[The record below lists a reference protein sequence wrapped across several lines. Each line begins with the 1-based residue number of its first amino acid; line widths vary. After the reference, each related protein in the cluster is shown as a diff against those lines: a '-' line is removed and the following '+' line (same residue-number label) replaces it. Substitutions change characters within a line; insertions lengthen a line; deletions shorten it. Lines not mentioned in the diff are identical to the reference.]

1 MPKSSKLTLAPK
13 LGQKLGQK
21 LGVKGLSIKDPR
33 IAMRALIGVLLAANL
48 AMAVIAFKP
57 FGGSADDLRKDQ
69 ARLSGQLRQLQAGL
83 ENSKKHVAKIA
94 IARTEGDD
102 FMAKYIMDKRSASA
116 IMVEQMNKAATD
128 AGIRALPENVSY
140 EAIEGSDSLQMM
152 SITAGFEGDYAGLAK
167 LVDLLEK
174 APSPQ
179 FLIIDEMNLNAP
191 QQQVQRAAAGKQV
204 VNVNMKLL
212 AFVRDET
219 GTVE

>member
-1 MPKSSKLTLAPK
+1 MLKSSKLALRPK
-13 LGQKLGQK
+13 VAL
-21 LGVKGLSIKDPR
+21 KGLSVKDPR
-33 IAMRALIGVLLAANL
+33 VVMRALIGALLVANL
-48 AMAVIAFKP
+48 VMAVIAFKP

-69 ARLSGQLRQLQAGL
+69 ARLSAQLRQLQANL
-83 ENSKKHVAKIA
+83 EKSKQHVAKIE

-140 EAIEGSDSLQMM
+140 EAIEGSDTLQMM
-152 SITAGFEGDYAGLAK
+152 SITAGFEGDYSALAK
-167 LVDLLEK
+167 LVNLLEK

-191 QQQVQRAAAGKQV
+191 QQQNQKVAATGKQP
-204 VNVNMKLL
+204 VNVNLKLL

>member
-1 MPKSSKLTLAPK
+1 MLKSSKLALAPK
-13 LGQKLGQK
+13 IRM
-21 LGVKGLSIKDPR
+21 KGLSVKDPR
-33 IAMRALIGVLLAANL
+33 VIMRALIGALLVANL
-48 AMAVIAFKP
+48 VMAVIAFKP

-69 ARLSGQLRQLQAGL
+69 ARLSAQLRQLQANL
-83 ENSKKHVAKIA
+83 EKSKQHVAKIE

-116 IMVEQMNKAATD
+116 IMVEEMNKAATD

-140 EAIEGSDSLQMM
+140 EAIEGSDTLQMM
-152 SITAGFEGDYAGLAK
+152 SITAGFEGDYAALAK
-167 LVDLLEK
+167 LVNLLEK

-191 QQQVQRAAAGKQV
+191 QQQNQKVVATGKQP
-204 VNVNMKLL
+204 VNVNVKLL

-219 GTVE
+219 GILE